1 MEQLQADERIPEKEK
16 VRQVKY
22 LNNRVEQD
30 RIGIKKLVNPGM
42 GFGSCN
48 SARRTL
54 KGFESMNMICKVQIK
69 NVGKDDVIGQIY
81 FINQIF
87 GLAA

>member
-1 MEQLQADERIPEKEK
+1 M
-16 VRQVKY
+16 
-22 LNNRVEQD
+22 
-30 RIGIKKLVNPGM
+30 
-42 GFGSCN
+42 
-48 SARRTL
+48 